1 MAISI
6 EWGNDEHTI
15 IYWVFNGKWTWEEFS
30 DAQRDSNRLLATVA
44 HTVHVIG
51 NLQNGPTLPANALS
65 AYQGFLEHSP
75 ENTGIT
81 VLVGSSN
88 FVKAIVGVFTRIMPN
103 KVPGA
108 DFTFAATLPDAYA
121 LIARHDQN
129 RPANTIF

>member
-51 NLQNGPTLPANALS
+51 NLQNGPTRLRIFSRVQPRRRTGHSNA
-65 AYQGFLEHSP
+65 A
-75 ENTGIT
+75 
-81 VLVGSSN
+81 
-88 FVKAIVGVFTRIMPN
+88 
-103 KVPGA
+103 
-108 DFTFAATLPDAYA
+108 AATAPA
-121 LIARHDQN
+121 LAREAV
-129 RPANTIF
+129 RC